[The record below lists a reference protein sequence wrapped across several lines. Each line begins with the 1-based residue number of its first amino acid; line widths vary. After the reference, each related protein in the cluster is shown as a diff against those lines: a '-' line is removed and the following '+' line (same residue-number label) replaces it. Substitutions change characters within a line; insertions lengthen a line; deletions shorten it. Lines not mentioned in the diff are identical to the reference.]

1 MKRYSF
7 TVLLGI
13 SLAIAIAIKGTI
25 YVTTWAQSKYQ
36 PVPTEIASASIPEKI
51 EITRETETSAE
62 ISTESVEETFAEA
75 ASESVAPETPAFVTA
90 DRDYFSD
97 ALFVGDSRTIGLYE
111 YGDLGKAD
119 VFASTGMTVFEIF
132 NTNLSVRSAGKT
144 TLEELL
150 TSRTYGKIYIMLGI
164 NEMGY
169 PYESIVKKY
178 QSLVDTVRRLQP
190 EAIIFLQ
197 ANLHVTKQKSQSNP
211 TYSNEK
217 IDRLNSDIQEMA
229 KETERMYYLD
239 VNPLFDDGEGNLS
252 ESYTSDNAH
261 VLGKYY
267 VDWTDWLL
275 TNAVE

>member
-7 TVLLGI
+7 TILLGI
-13 SLAIAIAIKGTI
+13 SLAIAIGVKGTLYI
-25 YVTTWAQSKYQ
+25 TTRVQSRYQ
-36 PVPTEIASASIPEKI
+36 PVPTETASDFVPEKI
-51 EITRETETSAE
+51 EIIRETEA
-62 ISTESVEETFAEA
+62 IEETAAEPLEEIFAETPY
-75 ASESVAPETPAFVTA
+75 EAPERPAFVTA

-111 YGDLGKAD
+111 YGDLGDAD

-132 NTNLSVRSAGKT
+132 DTSLSVRSSGKT
-144 TLEELL
+144 TLEGLL

-178 QSLVDTVRRLQP
+178 KSLVDTVRRLQP
-190 EAIIFLQ
+190 EATLFLQ
-197 ANLHVTKQKSQSNP
+197 ANLHVTKQKSQSIP
-211 TYSNEK
+211 TYGNEK
-217 IDRLNSDIQEMA
+217 IARLNPAIEEMT
-229 KETERMYYLD
+229 KEAENMYYLD

-252 ESYTSDNAH
+252 VSYTTDNAH

-267 VDWTDWLL
+267 VNWADWLL
-275 TNAVE
+275 TNAVP